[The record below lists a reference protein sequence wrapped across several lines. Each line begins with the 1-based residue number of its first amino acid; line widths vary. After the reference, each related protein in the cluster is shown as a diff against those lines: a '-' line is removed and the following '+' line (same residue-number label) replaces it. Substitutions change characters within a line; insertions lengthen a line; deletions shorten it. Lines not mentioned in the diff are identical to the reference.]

1 MTTKFHKN
9 LIQAVSDIIH
19 QVIYDQVYAD
29 KKIEQVLK
37 SNKSWGA
44 RDRSF
49 IAETA
54 YNIIRDFRKIRF
66 CSGNSKKP
74 EHWIS
79 TYFLLKKMNPPDWEI
94 YNEMNSER
102 VWAKLEECKSNFAIM
117 QSYPDSLVDLIK
129 EELPDTWERELTALN
144 KPAPLIIRCNTL
156 KTTIKQLQTNFL
168 KEGIETR
175 PIPDLP
181 DALIILEK
189 FNVFGN
195 PLFKLGHFEIQDASS
210 QMVAAFSLVEPGMRV
225 IDACAGAGGK
235 TLHMAA
241 LMKNKGRIIALDTE
255 SWKLDELK
263 KRARRNGAEN
273 LETRVIDGTKVIK
286 RLANSCDRLLL
297 DVPCS
302 GLGVL
307 RRNPDAKWKVDL
319 AFIDR
324 MRNLQKDIL
333 ANYASMLRPG
343 GKLVY
348 ATCSILPSENSKQVS
363 YFCSEHTHFQLEEEK
378 IISPALSGFDGFY
391 MARLTKN

>member
-1 MTTKFHKN
+1 MNTKFHKN
-9 LIQAVSDIIH
+9 LVKAVCEIIH

-54 YNIIRDFRKIRF
+54 YNIIREFRKIRY

-79 TYFLLKKMNPPDWEI
+79 TYFLLKKMNPPDWEV
-94 YNEMNSER
+94 YNDMKSEK
-102 VWAKLEECKSNFAIM
+102 VFANLETCKSNFAIM
-117 QSYPDSLVDLIK
+117 QSYPDALVDLIQK
-129 EELPDTWERELTALN
+129 ELPETWETELTALN
-144 KPAPLIIRCNTL
+144 KPSRLIIRCNTL
-156 KTTIKQLQTNFL
+156 KTTVKQLQTNFL
-168 KEGIETR
+168 KEGIETQT
-175 PIPDLP
+175 IPDLP

-189 FNVFGN
+189 FNVFSN
-195 PLFKLGHFEIQDASS
+195 SLFKLGHFEIQDASS
-210 QMVAAFSLVEPGMRV
+210 QRVAAFAEVGPGMRV

-235 TLHMAA
+235 TLHLAA
-241 LMKNKGRIIALDTE
+241 LMKNKGRIIAMDTE
-255 SWKLDELK
+255 SWKLEELK

-286 RLANSCDRLLL
+286 RLSNSCDRLLL

-319 AFIDR
+319 AFIER
-324 MRNLQKDIL
+324 MRSLQKEIL
-333 ANYASMLRPG
+333 ANYVSMLRSG
-343 GKLVY
+343 GKLIY

-378 IISPALSGFDGFY
+378 IISPASSGFDGFY
-391 MARLTKN
+391 MARLIKT

>member
-9 LIQAVSDIIH
+9 LVQAVCDIIH

-37 SNKSWGA
+37 SNKTWGA

-49 IAETA
+49 IAETS
-54 YNIIRDFRKIRF
+54 YNIIREFRKIKY

-79 TYFLLKKMNPPDWEI
+79 SYFILKKIQPPDWDI
-94 YNEMNSER
+94 YNDLKTET
-102 VWAKLEECKSNFAIM
+102 VLAKLEECKSNFAIV
-117 QSYPDSLVDLIK
+117 QSYPDPLVDLIK
-129 EELPDTWERELTALN
+129 AELPESWERELTALN
-144 KPAPLIIRCNTL
+144 KPAQLIIRCNTL
-156 KTTIKQLQTNFL
+156 KTNIKQLQTNFL
-168 KEGIETR
+168 KEGIETST
-175 PIPDLP
+175 IPELP

-210 QMVAAFSLVEPGMRV
+210 QWVAAFSQLEPGMRV

-235 TLHMAA
+235 TLHMSA

-255 SWKLDELK
+255 AWKLDELK

-324 MRNLQKDIL
+324 MRNLQKEIL
-333 ANYASMLRPG
+333 SNYASMLRPG
-343 GKLVY
+343 GKLIY

-378 IISPALSGFDGFY
+378 IISPALSGYDGFY
-391 MARLTKN
+391 MARLTKI

>member
-9 LIQAVSDIIH
+9 LVQAVCDIIH

-37 SNKSWGA
+37 SNKTWGA

-49 IAETA
+49 IAETS
-54 YNIIRDFRKIRF
+54 YNIIREFRKIKY

-79 TYFLLKKMNPPDWEI
+79 SYFILKKIQPPDWDI
-94 YNEMNSER
+94 YNDLKTET
-102 VWAKLEECKSNFAIM
+102 VLAKLEECKSNFAIV
-117 QSYPDSLVDLIK
+117 QSYPDPLVDLIK
-129 EELPDTWERELTALN
+129 AELPESWERELTALN
-144 KPAPLIIRCNTL
+144 SPAQLIIRCNTL
-156 KTTIKQLQTNFL
+156 KTNIKQLQTNFL
-168 KEGIETR
+168 KEGIETST
-175 PIPDLP
+175 IPELP

-210 QMVAAFSLVEPGMRV
+210 QWVAAFSQLEPGMRV

-235 TLHMAA
+235 TLHMSA

-255 SWKLDELK
+255 AWKLDELK

-307 RRNPDAKWKVDL
+307 RRNPDAKWKVDF

-324 MRNLQKDIL
+324 MRNLQKEIL
-333 ANYASMLRPG
+333 SNYASMLRPG
-343 GKLVY
+343 GKLIY

-378 IISPALSGFDGFY
+378 IISPALSGYDGFY
-391 MARLTKN
+391 MARLTKI